1 MVIDL
6 PSEARAAKLRLA
18 DRMLRFLVPEP
29 STAERFTAKDVER
42 LARLARLAL
51 TPDEIA
57 LFTRQLADFLAY
69 AQQVQQLDTSGI
81 APTSHA
87 VGAPTELREDRPVPC
102 LPRDLA
108 LSQAPEAARGA
119 GLFKVPRVIG

>member
-1 MVIDL
+1 
-6 PSEARAAKLRLA
+6 
-18 DRMLRFLVPEP
+18 MLRFLVPEQ
-29 STAERFTAKDVER
+29 SSSAHTFTAKDVER

-57 LFTRQLADFLAY
+57 LFSRQLADFLAY
-69 AQQVQQLDTSGI
+69 AEQVQQLDTSGI

-87 VGAPTELREDRPVPC
+87 IGAPTELRDDQVAAC

-108 LSQAPEAARGA
+108 VSQAPEAARAA

>member
-1 MVIDL
+1 V
-6 PSEARAAKLRLA
+6 
-18 DRMLRFLVPEP
+18 LRFPVPERP
-29 STAERFTAKDVER
+29 TAAERFTANDVER

-57 LFTRQLADFLAY
+57 LFARQLADFLAY
-69 AQQVQQLDTSGI
+69 AEQVQQLDTSGI

-87 VGAPTELREDRPVPC
+87 IGAPTEWRDDQVTPC
-102 LPRDLA
+102 LSRELA
-108 LSQAPEAARGA
+108 VAQAPEAARGA